1 MKQSLAHRIRRWAEA
16 NDADSAL
23 IARLFKIKK
32 TDAEM
37 LVNTAIPL
45 DLSGLTEKK
54 RRAVERSRRFI
65 EEELG
70 GEIPECSARSDAG
83 VSDRPPQVVMG
94 DHISDGNYRRLR
106 RLPMFDRGEW

>member
-1 MKQSLAHRIRRWAEA
+1 MKQSFAYRIRRWAEA
-16 NDADSAL
+16 NNANADL
-23 IARLFKIKK
+23 VARLFKIKK
-32 TDAEM
+32 PAAEM

-70 GEIPECSARSDAG
+70 GEIPRCFTRDDAG
-83 VSDRPPQVVMG
+83 VSDQPPQVVMG
-94 DHISDGNYRRLR
+94 DHIRDGNYRRLR
-106 RLPMFDRGEW
+106 RVPMFDQGEW